1 MELKRIAQR
10 LNGALVRSWP
20 LEGGVSAQ
28 TTAFE
33 VGGRTYVVREHR
45 TAPLE
50 FRLLRALEPTGI
62 PVPHAHLLDEE
73 GGYVV
78 VDYVESE
85 PAPPGPEV
93 ALALADALAEIHRLD
108 VTYLSF
114 LPRLD
119 EPGVLLHGDLWPG
132 NVLWR
137 EGQIAAIVDWED
149 AAIGDPLRDLAVSRL
164 ELLWA
169 YDQGALEDFTE
180 RYHRAQPHVD
190 LSALPTRDLEAAERL
205 TRQLQNWGLDPGTET
220 TMRERA
226 GGFAAEARQR
236 LRGR

>member
-1 MELKRIAQR
+1 VELERIAQR

-28 TTAFE
+28 TTALE

-50 FRLLRALEPTGI
+50 FRLLRALERTGI
-62 PVPHAHLLDEE
+62 PVPRAHLLDED

-78 VDYVESE
+78 LDYVESE
-85 PAPPGPEV
+85 PAPPESEV
-93 ALALADALAEIHRLD
+93 ALALADALTEIHRLD
-108 VTYLSF
+108 VTELSF

-119 EPGVLLHGDLWPG
+119 EPCVLLHGDLWPG

-137 EGQIAAIVDWED
+137 ESQIAAIVDWED

-169 YDQGALEDFTE
+169 YDREVLDAFTK
-180 RYHRAQPHVD
+180 RYCRAQPHVD
-190 LSALPTRDLEAAERL
+190 LSALPARDLEAAERL
-205 TRQLQNWGLDPGTET
+205 TPQLPSWGLDPETET
-220 TMRERA
+220 TMREHA
-226 GGFAAEARQR
+226 EAFAAEARQQ

>member
-1 MELKRIAQR
+1 VELERIAQR
-10 LNGALVRSWP
+10 LNGALVRSWL

-28 TTAFE
+28 TTAIE
-33 VGGRTYVVREHR
+33 VGSRVYVVREHG

-73 GGYVV
+73 GRYVV
-78 VDYVESE
+78 LDYVESE
-85 PAPPGPEV
+85 PAPPGPDV
-93 ALALADALAEIHRLD
+93 ALALADALAEIHGLD
-108 VTYLSF
+108 VTELSF
-114 LPRLD
+114 LPTLD

-132 NVLWR
+132 NVLWH

-169 YDQGALEDFTE
+169 YGREELDDFTE
-180 RYHRAQPHVD
+180 RYRRARPHVE
-190 LSALPTRDLEAAERL
+190 LSALPARDLEAAERL
-205 TRQLQNWGLDPGTET
+205 TPQLQNWGVDPETEA

-226 GGFAAEARQR
+226 EAFAAEARQR